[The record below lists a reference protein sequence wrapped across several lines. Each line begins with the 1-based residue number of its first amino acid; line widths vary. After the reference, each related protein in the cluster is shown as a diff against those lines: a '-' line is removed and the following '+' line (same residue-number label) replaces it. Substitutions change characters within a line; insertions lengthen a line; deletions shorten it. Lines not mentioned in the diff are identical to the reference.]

1 MARHMSEWVVQ
12 SSVPAP
18 TLGNLSPMANALR
31 KMANYLGLMDDPELG
46 SEEVT
51 DLVFAQP
58 KTHEQRNKS
67 VVRQAT
73 LAIAPV
79 TPKPVP
85 MQLDL
90 PVLDRIVTL
99 HPRFYNE
106 ARTIGEQYRE
116 GNPVIINLTDMDESE
131 RKRLVDFAS
140 GLVFGLHGTIERV
153 TSKVFLLSPANVRV
167 SSEDKT
173 AAAEASFF
181 NQS

>member
-1 MARHMSEWVVQ
+1 
-12 SSVPAP
+12 
-18 TLGNLSPMANALR
+18 MANALR
-31 KMANYLGLMDDPELG
+31 KMANYLGLMDDPDLG
-46 SEEVT
+46 GEQDSEQA
-51 DLVFAQP
+51 FSQP
-58 KTHEQRNKS
+58 KTQERVKTHLRP
-67 VVRQAT
+67 AT
-73 LAIAPV
+73 LAVAP
-79 TPKPVP
+79 TMSASA

-140 GLVFGLHGTIERV
+140 GLVFGHHGTIERV

>member
-1 MARHMSEWVVQ
+1 
-12 SSVPAP
+12 
-18 TLGNLSPMANALR
+18 MANALR

-46 SEEVT
+46 GEHDT
-51 DLVFAQP
+51 DQTFSQP
-58 KTHEQRNKS
+58 KTQERVKAHVRPTTL
-67 VVRQAT
+67 VVAPAPTAT
-73 LAIAPV
+73 A
-79 TPKPVP
+79 

-140 GLVFGLHGTIERV
+140 GLVFGHHGTIERV

>member
-1 MARHMSEWVVQ
+1 
-12 SSVPAP
+12 
-18 TLGNLSPMANALR
+18 
-31 KMANYLGLMDDPELG
+31 MANYLGLMDDPELG
-46 SEEVT
+46 GEHDT
-51 DLVFAQP
+51 DQTFPQP
-58 KTHEQRNKS
+58 KTQERVKAHVRPTTL
-67 VVRQAT
+67 VV
-73 LAIAPV
+73 APAP
-79 TPKPVP
+79 TA

-140 GLVFGLHGTIERV
+140 GLVFGHHGTIERV